1 MALFIM
7 TENYEY
13 DEVTAFL
20 ESLEQDVECVL
31 TEASA
36 KYSHKDIINHRKGLD
51 AKHKVGSLQKNTAKF
66 DAEYEQGFKDA
77 DAKRQRGLMK
87 DLSDRND
94 SVSKADED
102 YNAKLQ
108 QNEAQLKKVIE
119 SKPRSWVERKLVQ
132 FKAALR
138 RFRNK
143 YGTAKD
149 GKSKTILQKIISTL
163 TRIISWITD
172 KVLKGARFI
181 QNKVLGGAKKAEAYR
196 EKFGYAKQLKDSKD
210 REAADEKE
218 SAIDRANKKLLA
230 RRKGR
235 ENIANRDLDRLTD
248 TYNKKME
255 DNNAKIKKYQDK
267 ANRFKK

>member
-7 TENYEY
+7 NENYEY

-20 ESLEQDVECVL
+20 ESLEQDIECVL
-31 TEASA
+31 TEVKQSSKAV
-36 KYSHKDIINHRKGLD
+36 RD
-51 AKHKVGSLQKNTAKF
+51 AKRAARFKVNDLKQEPAK
-66 DAEYEQGFKDA
+66 AEADYEQGFKSIDS
-77 DAKRQRGLMK
+77 KRRRGLIQ
-87 DLSDRND
+87 DLSDRNN
-94 SVSKADED
+94 SINKADED

-181 QNKVLGGAKKAEAYR
+181 SNKFGGAKKAEDYR
-196 EKFGYAKQLKDSKD
+196 DKFRNAKLLKDSKD
-210 REAADEKE
+210 REAAGEKE
-218 SAIDRANKKLLA
+218 SAIDRANNKLLA

-235 ENIANRDLDRLTD
+235 ENIANRDLDRLTYD
-248 TYNKKME
+248 HDQRMRTNEIGM
-255 DNNAKIKKYQDK
+255 KKYEASK
-267 ANRFKK
+267 NRRK

>member
-7 TENYEY
+7 NENYEY

-31 TEASA
+31 TEASLKQSSKA
-36 KYSHKDIINHRKGLD
+36 VRD
-51 AKHKVGSLQKNTAKF
+51 AKRATRFKVNDLKQEPAK
-66 DAEYEQGFKDA
+66 AEADYEQGFKSIDS
-77 DAKRQRGLMK
+77 KRRRGLIQ
-87 DLSDRND
+87 DLSDRNN
-94 SVSKADED
+94 SINKADED

-181 QNKVLGGAKKAEAYR
+181 SNKFGGAKKAEDYR
-196 EKFGYAKQLKDSKD
+196 DKFRNAKLLKDSKD
-210 REAADEKE
+210 REAAGEKE
-218 SAIDRANKKLLA
+218 SAIDRANNKLLA

-235 ENIANRDLDRLTD
+235 ENIANRDLDRLTYD
-248 TYNKKME
+248 HDQRMRTNEIGM
-255 DNNAKIKKYQDK
+255 KKYEASK
-267 ANRFKK
+267 NRRK

>member
-7 TENYEY
+7 NENYEY

-20 ESLEQDVECVL
+20 ESLEQDVDCVI
-31 TEASA
+31 TEAALKQSSKA
-36 KYSHKDIINHRKGLD
+36 VRD
-51 AKHKVGSLQKNTAKF
+51 AKRAARFKVNDLKQEPAKVEA
-66 DAEYEQGFKDA
+66 DYEQGFKSIDS
-77 DAKRQRGLMK
+77 KRRRGLIQ
-87 DLSDRND
+87 DLSDRNH
-94 SVSKADED
+94 SINKADED

-181 QNKVLGGAKKAEAYR
+181 QNKFGGAKKAEDYR
-196 EKFGYAKQLKDSKD
+196 DKFRNAKMLKDSKD
-210 REAADEKE
+210 REAADGKE

-235 ENIANRDLDRLTD
+235 ENIANRDLDKLTYD
-248 TYNKKME
+248 RDQRMRSNEIGM
-255 DNNAKIKKYQDK
+255 KKYEASK
-267 ANRFKK
+267 NRRK

>member
-7 TENYEY
+7 NENYEY

-20 ESLEQDVECVL
+20 ESLEQDVDQVILSEGGGR
-31 TEASA
+31 ASRSIVVNDLEDLKGKWEEKQRKNGAQALKDKEERQLFKAA
-36 KYSHKDIINHRKGLD
+36 K
-51 AKHKVGSLQKNTAKF
+51 
-66 DAEYEQGFKDA
+66 
-77 DAKRQRGLMK
+77 QRVAVV
-87 DLSDRND
+87 D
-94 SVSKADED
+94 KADQE
-102 YNAKLQ
+102 YNEKLQ

-235 ENIANRDLDRLTD
+235 ENIANRDLDRLTYD
-248 TYNKKME
+248 RDQRMRTNEIGM
-255 DNNAKIKKYQDK
+255 KKYEASK
-267 ANRFKK
+267 NRHK

>member
-7 TENYEY
+7 NENYEY

-31 TEASA
+31 TEASLKQSSKA
-36 KYSHKDIINHRKGLD
+36 VRD
-51 AKHKVGSLQKNTAKF
+51 AKRAARFKVNDLKQEPAK
-66 DAEYEQGFKDA
+66 AEADYEQGFKSIDS
-77 DAKRQRGLMK
+77 KRRRGLIQ
-87 DLSDRND
+87 DLSDRNN
-94 SVSKADED
+94 SINKADED

-138 RFRNK
+138 RFKNK
-143 YGTAKD
+143 YGTAKE

-181 QNKVLGGAKKAEAYR
+181 SNKFGGAKKAEEYR
-196 EKFGYAKQLKDSKD
+196 DKFRNAKLLKDSKD
-210 REAADEKE
+210 REAANEKE
-218 SAIDRANKKLLA
+218 SAIDRANNKLLA

-235 ENIANRDLDRLTD
+235 ENIANRDLDRLTYD
-248 TYNKKME
+248 HDQRMRTNEIGM
-255 DNNAKIKKYQDK
+255 KKYEASK
-267 ANRFKK
+267 NRRK

>member
-1 MALFIM
+1 MSLFIM
-7 TENYEY
+7 NENYEY

-31 TEASA
+31 TEAALKQSSKA
-36 KYSHKDIINHRKGLD
+36 VRD
-51 AKHKVGSLQKNTAKF
+51 AKRAARFKVNDLKQEPAK
-66 DAEYEQGFKDA
+66 AEADYEQGFKSIYS
-77 DAKRQRGLMK
+77 KRRRGLIQ
-87 DLSDRND
+87 DLSDRNN
-94 SVSKADED
+94 SINKADED

-181 QNKVLGGAKKAEAYR
+181 QNKVLGGAKKAEDYR
-196 EKFGYAKQLKDSKD
+196 DRFRNAKLLKDSKD
-210 REAADEKE
+210 REAADGKE

-235 ENIANRDLDRLTD
+235 KNIANRDLDRLTYD
-248 TYNKKME
+248 HDQRMRTNEIGM
-255 DNNAKIKKYQDK
+255 KKYEASK
-267 ANRFKK
+267 NRRK

>member
-7 TENYEY
+7 NENYEY

-31 TEASA
+31 TEASLKQSNKA
-36 KYSHKDIINHRKGLD
+36 VRD
-51 AKHKVGSLQKNTAKF
+51 AKRAARFKVNDLKQEPAK
-66 DAEYEQGFKDA
+66 AEADYEQGFKSIDS
-77 DAKRQRGLMK
+77 KRRRGLIQ
-87 DLSDRND
+87 DLSDRNH
-94 SVSKADED
+94 SINKADED

-181 QNKVLGGAKKAEAYR
+181 SNKFGGAKKAEDYR
-196 EKFGYAKQLKDSKD
+196 DKFRNAKLLKDSKD

-218 SAIDRANKKLLA
+218 SAIDRANNKLLA

-235 ENIANRDLDRLTD
+235 ENIANRDLDRLTYD
-248 TYNKKME
+248 HDQRMRTNEIGM
-255 DNNAKIKKYQDK
+255 KKYEASK
-267 ANRFKK
+267 NRRK

>member
-1 MALFIM
+1 MKQEPAK
-7 TENYEY
+7 
-13 DEVTAFL
+13 A
-20 ESLEQDVECVL
+20 
-31 TEASA
+31 EA
-36 KYSHKDIINHRKGLD
+36 D
-51 AKHKVGSLQKNTAKF
+51 
-66 DAEYEQGFKDA
+66 YEQGFKSIDS
-77 DAKRQRGLMK
+77 KRRRGLIQ
-87 DLSDRND
+87 DLSDRNH
-94 SVSKADED
+94 SINKADED

-181 QNKVLGGAKKAEAYR
+181 SNKFGGAKKAEDYR
-196 EKFGYAKQLKDSKD
+196 DKFRNAKLLKDSKD
-210 REAADEKE
+210 REAAGEKE
-218 SAIDRANKKLLA
+218 SAIDRANNKLLA

-235 ENIANRDLDRLTD
+235 ENITNRDLDRLTYD
-248 TYNKKME
+248 HDQRMRTNEIGM
-255 DNNAKIKKYQDK
+255 KKYEASK
-267 ANRFKK
+267 NRRK

>member
-7 TENYEY
+7 NENYEY

-31 TEASA
+31 TEAALKQSSKA
-36 KYSHKDIINHRKGLD
+36 VRD
-51 AKHKVGSLQKNTAKF
+51 AKRAARFKVNDLKQEPAK
-66 DAEYEQGFKDA
+66 AEADYEQGFKSIDS
-77 DAKRQRGLMK
+77 KRRRGLIQ
-87 DLSDRND
+87 DLSDRNN
-94 SVSKADED
+94 SINKADED

-181 QNKVLGGAKKAEAYR
+181 QNKFGGAKKAEDYR
-196 EKFGYAKQLKDSKD
+196 EKFRNAKMLKDSKD
-210 REAADEKE
+210 QEAADGKE

-235 ENIANRDLDRLTD
+235 ENIANRDLDRLTYD
-248 TYNKKME
+248 HDQRMRTNEIGM
-255 DNNAKIKKYQDK
+255 KKYEASK
-267 ANRFKK
+267 NRRK

>member
-7 TENYEY
+7 NENYEY

-31 TEASA
+31 TEASLKQSSKA
-36 KYSHKDIINHRKGLD
+36 VRD
-51 AKHKVGSLQKNTAKF
+51 AKRAARFKVNDLKQEPAK
-66 DAEYEQGFKDA
+66 AEADYEQGFKSIDS
-77 DAKRQRGLMK
+77 KRRRGLIQ
-87 DLSDRND
+87 DLSDRNH
-94 SVSKADED
+94 SINKADED

-181 QNKVLGGAKKAEAYR
+181 QNKFGGAKKAEDYR
-196 EKFGYAKQLKDSKD
+196 EKFRNAKMLKDSKD
-210 REAADEKE
+210 QEAADGKE

-235 ENIANRDLDRLTD
+235 ENIANRDLDRLTYD
-248 TYNKKME
+248 HDQRMRTNEIGM
-255 DNNAKIKKYQDK
+255 KKYEASK
-267 ANRFKK
+267 NRRK

>member
-1 MALFIM
+1 M
-7 TENYEY
+7 
-13 DEVTAFL
+13 
-20 ESLEQDVECVL
+20 
-31 TEASA
+31 
-36 KYSHKDIINHRKGLD
+36 
-51 AKHKVGSLQKNTAKF
+51 
-66 DAEYEQGFKDA
+66 
-77 DAKRQRGLMK
+77 
-87 DLSDRND
+87 SDRNN
-94 SVSKADED
+94 SINKADED

-181 QNKVLGGAKKAEAYR
+181 QNKLLGGAKKAEAYR
-196 EKFGYAKQLKDSKD
+196 EKFRTAKQAKGFYDQN
-210 REAADEKE
+210 AADEKE

-235 ENIANRDLDRLTD
+235 ENIANRDLDRLTYD
-248 TYNKKME
+248 RDQRMRSNEIGM
-255 DNNAKIKKYQDK
+255 KKYEASK
-267 ANRFKK
+267 NRRK

>member
-7 TENYEY
+7 NENYEY

-31 TEASA
+31 TEAALKQSSKA
-36 KYSHKDIINHRKGLD
+36 VRD
-51 AKHKVGSLQKNTAKF
+51 AKRAARFKVNDLKQEPAK
-66 DAEYEQGFKDA
+66 AEADYEQGFKSIDS
-77 DAKRQRGLMK
+77 KRRRGLIQ
-87 DLSDRND
+87 DLSDRNN
-94 SVSKADED
+94 SINKADED
-102 YNAKLQ
+102 YNTKLQ

-138 RFRNK
+138 RFKNK
-143 YGTAKD
+143 YGTAKE

-181 QNKVLGGAKKAEAYR
+181 SNKFGGAKKAEDYR
-196 EKFGYAKQLKDSKD
+196 DKFRNAKLLKDSKD
-210 REAADEKE
+210 REAAGEKE
-218 SAIDRANKKLLA
+218 SAIDRANNKLLA

-235 ENIANRDLDRLTD
+235 ENIANRDLDRLTYD
-248 TYNKKME
+248 HDQRMRTNEIGM
-255 DNNAKIKKYQDK
+255 KKYEASK
-267 ANRFKK
+267 NRRK

>member
-7 TENYEY
+7 NENYEY

-31 TEASA
+31 TEAALKQSSKA
-36 KYSHKDIINHRKGLD
+36 VRD
-51 AKHKVGSLQKNTAKF
+51 AKRAARFKVNDLKQEPAKVEA
-66 DAEYEQGFKDA
+66 DYEQGFKSIDS
-77 DAKRQRGLMK
+77 KRRRGLIQ
-87 DLSDRND
+87 DLSDRNH
-94 SVSKADED
+94 SINKADED

-108 QNEAQLKKVIE
+108 KNEAQLKKVIE

-181 QNKVLGGAKKAEAYR
+181 SNKFGGAKKAEDYR
-196 EKFGYAKQLKDSKD
+196 EKFRNAKLLKDSKD
-210 REAADEKE
+210 REAAGEKE
-218 SAIDRANKKLLA
+218 SAIDRANNKLLA

-235 ENIANRDLDRLTD
+235 ENIANRDLDRLTYD
-248 TYNKKME
+248 HDQRMRTNEIGM
-255 DNNAKIKKYQDK
+255 KKYEASK
-267 ANRFKK
+267 NRRK

>member
-7 TENYEY
+7 NENYEY

-31 TEASA
+31 TEAALKQSSKA
-36 KYSHKDIINHRKGLD
+36 VRD
-51 AKHKVGSLQKNTAKF
+51 AKRAARFKVNDLKQEPAK
-66 DAEYEQGFKDA
+66 AEADYEQGFKSIDS
-77 DAKRQRGLMK
+77 KRRRGLIQ
-87 DLSDRND
+87 DLSDRNN
-94 SVSKADED
+94 SINKADED

-138 RFRNK
+138 RFKNK
-143 YGTAKD
+143 YGTAKE

-181 QNKVLGGAKKAEAYR
+181 QNKFGGAKKAEDYR
-196 EKFGYAKQLKDSKD
+196 EKFRNAKMLKDSKD
-210 REAADEKE
+210 KETADGKE

-235 ENIANRDLDRLTD
+235 ENIANRDLDRLTYD
-248 TYNKKME
+248 HDQRMRTNEIGM
-255 DNNAKIKKYQDK
+255 KKYEASK
-267 ANRFKK
+267 NRRK

>member
-7 TENYEY
+7 NENYEY

-31 TEASA
+31 TEAALKQSSKA
-36 KYSHKDIINHRKGLD
+36 VRD
-51 AKHKVGSLQKNTAKF
+51 AKRAARFKVNDLKQEPAK
-66 DAEYEQGFKDA
+66 AEADYEQGFKSIDS
-77 DAKRQRGLMK
+77 KRRRGLIQ
-87 DLSDRND
+87 DLSDRNH
-94 SVSKADED
+94 SINKADED

-181 QNKVLGGAKKAEAYR
+181 SNKFGGAKKAEDYR
-196 EKFGYAKQLKDSKD
+196 DKFRNAKLLKDSKD

-218 SAIDRANKKLLA
+218 SAIDRANNKLLA

-235 ENIANRDLDRLTD
+235 ENIANRDLDRLTYD
-248 TYNKKME
+248 HDQRMRTNEIGM
-255 DNNAKIKKYQDK
+255 KKYEASK
-267 ANRFKK
+267 NRRK

>member
-1 MALFIM
+1 MSLFIM
-7 TENYEY
+7 NENYEY

-31 TEASA
+31 TEAALKQSSKA
-36 KYSHKDIINHRKGLD
+36 VRD
-51 AKHKVGSLQKNTAKF
+51 AKRAARFKVNDLKQEPAKVEA
-66 DAEYEQGFKDA
+66 DYEQGFKSVDS
-77 DAKRQRGLMK
+77 KRRRGLIQ
-87 DLSDRND
+87 DLSDRNN
-94 SVSKADED
+94 SINKADED

-181 QNKVLGGAKKAEAYR
+181 SNKFGGAKKAEDYR
-196 EKFGYAKQLKDSKD
+196 DKFKNAKLLKDSKD
-210 REAADEKE
+210 REAAGEKE
-218 SAIDRANKKLLA
+218 SAIDRANNKLLA

-235 ENIANRDLDRLTD
+235 ENIANRDLDRLTYD
-248 TYNKKME
+248 HDQRMRTNEIGM
-255 DNNAKIKKYQDK
+255 KKYEASK
-267 ANRFKK
+267 NRRK

>member
-7 TENYEY
+7 NENYEY

-31 TEASA
+31 TEAALKQSSKAVRDVKRAVRFKVNDLKQEPA
-36 KYSHKDIINHRKGLD
+36 KVEAD
-51 AKHKVGSLQKNTAKF
+51 
-66 DAEYEQGFKDA
+66 YEQGFKSIDS
-77 DAKRQRGLMK
+77 KRRRGLIQ
-87 DLSDRND
+87 DLSDRNH
-94 SVSKADED
+94 SINKADED

-181 QNKVLGGAKKAEAYR
+181 SNKFGGAKKAEDYR
-196 EKFGYAKQLKDSKD
+196 EKFRNAKLLKDSKD
-210 REAADEKE
+210 REAAGEKE
-218 SAIDRANKKLLA
+218 SAIDRANNKLLA

-235 ENIANRDLDRLTD
+235 ENIANRDLDRLTYD
-248 TYNKKME
+248 HDQRMRTNEIGM
-255 DNNAKIKKYQDK
+255 KKYEASK
-267 ANRFKK
+267 NRRN

>member
-7 TENYEY
+7 NENYEY

-31 TEASA
+31 TEAALKQSSKA
-36 KYSHKDIINHRKGLD
+36 VRD
-51 AKHKVGSLQKNTAKF
+51 AKRAARFKVNDLKQEPAK
-66 DAEYEQGFKDA
+66 AEADYEQGFKSIDS
-77 DAKRQRGLMK
+77 KRRRGLIQ
-87 DLSDRND
+87 DLSDRNN
-94 SVSKADED
+94 SINKADED

-138 RFRNK
+138 RFKNK
-143 YGTAKD
+143 YGTAKE

-181 QNKVLGGAKKAEAYR
+181 QNKFGGAKKAEDYR
-196 EKFGYAKQLKDSKD
+196 EKFRNAKMLKDSKD
-210 REAADEKE
+210 QEAADGKE

-235 ENIANRDLDRLTD
+235 ENIANRDLDRLTYD
-248 TYNKKME
+248 HDQRMRTNEIGMKK
-255 DNNAKIKKYQDK
+255 I
-267 ANRFKK
+267 RS

>member
-1 MALFIM
+1 MSLFIM
-7 TENYEY
+7 NENYEY

-31 TEASA
+31 TEAALKQSSKA
-36 KYSHKDIINHRKGLD
+36 VRD
-51 AKHKVGSLQKNTAKF
+51 AKRAARFKVNDLKQEPAK
-66 DAEYEQGFKDA
+66 AEADYEQGFKSIDS
-77 DAKRQRGLMK
+77 KRRRGLIQ
-87 DLSDRND
+87 DLSDRNK
-94 SVSKADED
+94 SINKADED
-102 YNAKLQ
+102 YNEKLQ

-119 SKPRSWVERKLVQ
+119 NKPRSWVERKLVQ

-138 RFRNK
+138 RFKNK

-181 QNKVLGGAKKAEAYR
+181 QNKFGGAKKAEDYR
-196 EKFGYAKQLKDSKD
+196 EKFRNAKMLKDSKD
-210 REAADEKE
+210 REAADGKE

-235 ENIANRDLDRLTD
+235 ENIANRDLDRLTYD
-248 TYNKKME
+248 HDQRMRTNEIGM
-255 DNNAKIKKYQDK
+255 KKYEASK
-267 ANRFKK
+267 NRRK